1 MSNNNTQSN
10 MCNAGSNLNWPVN
23 YINPVSASY
32 DVYRVN
38 ESEKHY
44 LWCTGQSES
53 TLEKLA
59 VAFAFGA
66 SILVLCFCA
75 FVVF

>member
-1 MSNNNTQSN
+1 MNIIKQQSN
-10 MCNAGSNLNWPVN
+10 SLNVGSNSNWPRN
-23 YINPVSASY
+23 YITMNSASY

-59 VAFAFGA
+59 VGFAFIA
-66 SILVLCFCA
+66 AVVVLCFSVL
-75 FVVF
+75 VVF

>member
-1 MSNNNTQSN
+1 MNIIKQQSKSLN
-10 MCNAGSNLNWPVN
+10 VGSNSNWPQN
-23 YINPVSASY
+23 YITMNSASY
-32 DVYRVN
+32 DVYSVY

-59 VAFAFGA
+59 VSFAFLA
-66 SILVLCFCA
+66 AILVLCFSVL
-75 FVVF
+75 VVF

>member
-1 MSNNNTQSN
+1 MNIIKQQSN
-10 MCNAGSNLNWPVN
+10 SLNVGSNSSWPQNYVQLN
-23 YINPVSASY
+23 STSY
-32 DVYRVN
+32 DVYSVY

-59 VAFAFGA
+59 VGFAFIA
-66 SILVLCFCA
+66 AVVVLCFSVL
-75 FVVF
+75 VVF

>member
-1 MSNNNTQSN
+1 MNIIKQQSESLN
-10 MCNAGSNLNWPVN
+10 VGSNSNWPQNYVRVN
-23 YINPVSASY
+23 STSY
-32 DVYRVN
+32 DVYSVY

-44 LWCTGQSES
+44 LWCTDQSES

-59 VAFAFGA
+59 VAVCFVA
-66 SILVLCFCA
+66 SVVVLCFSV